1 MRGSEA
7 LFSIQVTG
15 DAFLAQGTCLAS
27 NATASSRERVL
38 TSANAPGM
46 DLLQLGS
53 SWWWLVAALALFG
66 LVALVFVIYLRML
79 RQRRRL
85 RGTNLGSVEVA
96 SRDDPKWVSREIE
109 RLCSGEDLNELLIK
123 KMSAEERALFEVS
136 IIDALNSTTREGQH
150 RLRSA
155 LIKYGY
161 DEQCSRRVMSQ
172 DLSDRVRATALLNLL
187 RPQERDAKDDPE
199 QRTSGEGTLRA
210 RAASRASGPLDLE

>member
-1 MRGSEA
+1 
-7 LFSIQVTG
+7 
-15 DAFLAQGTCLAS
+15 
-27 NATASSRERVL
+27 
-38 TSANAPGM
+38 M